1 MSVVTAPPYDSDMSS
16 HDKTQDAPIM
26 DGANEATEEEK
37 QAGRED
43 QIKADNAR
51 DGGLDD
57 DLRSIRV
64 VDEGKNRARTEGNGS
79 GADGAVDISNE
90 SDVERS
96 DSDD

>member
-1 MSVVTAPPYDSDMSS
+1 
-16 HDKTQDAPIM
+16 M

-37 QAGRED
+37 RAGRED

-79 GADGAVDISNE
+79 GADGAVDISNS
-90 SDVERS
+90 SDVERA
-96 DSDD
+96 SDDD

>member
-1 MSVVTAPPYDSDMSS
+1 MSPTPPPPYDADMSS

-37 QAGRED
+37 RAGRED

-79 GADGAVDISNE
+79 GADGAVDISNS
-90 SDVERS
+90 SDVERA
-96 DSDD
+96 SDDD

>member
-1 MSVVTAPPYDSDMSS
+1 
-16 HDKTQDAPIM
+16 M

-43 QIKADNAR
+43 QIRADNAR

-79 GADGAVDISNE
+79 GADGAVDISNS
-90 SDVERS
+90 SDVERAG
-96 DSDD
+96 D